1 MKKIIAL
8 ILAMAMALALVACG
22 GDNSTNNDAQD
33 GNTPAANGTT
43 VYVLGPTPDH
53 GWTAQAGAYAQAKCD
68 EITAAGEYK
77 AVYMPASSGEEQV
90 DQVNT
95 IIANGDAAIVVM
107 MALDDSAQAGQEALH
122 AERTSPSSPST
133 ASSRPPRLTLC

>member
-43 VYVLGPTPDH
+43 VYVLGP
-53 GWTAQAGAYAQAKCD
+53 
-68 EITAAGEYK
+68 
-77 AVYMPASSGEEQV
+77 
-90 DQVNT
+90 
-95 IIANGDAAIVVM
+95 
-107 MALDDSAQAGQEALH
+107 
-122 AERTSPSSPST
+122 
-133 ASSRPPRLTLC
+133 PPRPRRDGTGRRLCPGQV

>member
-53 GWTAQAGAYAQAKCD
+53 GWTA
-68 EITAAGEYK
+68 
-77 AVYMPASSGEEQV
+77 
-90 DQVNT
+90 
-95 IIANGDAAIVVM
+95 
-107 MALDDSAQAGQEALH
+107 
-122 AERTSPSSPST
+122 
-133 ASSRPPRLTLC
+133 

>member
-22 GDNSTNNDAQD
+22 GDNSTNSDAQD

-68 EITAAGEYK
+68 VSPLPVSTRLSTCPHLP
-77 AVYMPASSGEEQV
+77 VRSRWTRS
-90 DQVNT
+90 T
-95 IIANGDAAIVVM
+95 
-107 MALDDSAQAGQEALH
+107 
-122 AERTSPSSPST
+122 PSSPT
-133 ASSRPPRLTLC
+133 AMPLSLL

>member
-43 VYVLGPTPDH
+43 VYVLGPTPEH
-53 GWTAQAGAYAQAKCD
+53 RPAPMPRPSVMRSPLPVSTRLSTCPHLPVRSRWTRS
-68 EITAAGEYK
+68 T
-77 AVYMPASSGEEQV
+77 
-90 DQVNT
+90 
-95 IIANGDAAIVVM
+95 
-107 MALDDSAQAGQEALH
+107 
-122 AERTSPSSPST
+122 PSSPT
-133 ASSRPPRLTLC
+133 AMPLSLL